1 MRIFIAGATGA
12 IGRPLVPMLVE
23 AGHHVTAITRSQ
35 AKLEGL
41 RASGAE
47 PIVCD
52 VFDAERLRNV
62 VEDARPEV
70 LIHQL
75 TDLPPT
81 LDPDPARF
89 EEQFAGNDRIRR
101 EGTANLV
108 GAAASAGVRRIVAQS
123 IAFVYAP
130 VGDAVKSEDDPLFDD
145 APEPDRRS
153 VEAVRA
159 LESAVMGREG
169 IEGVVLRYGYFYG
182 PGTFYASD
190 GSIAEVVRRGELP
203 IVEGKDLTS
212 FVHVDDA
219 AAAAV
224 LALEGPSGIYNVVDD
239 EPALQRAWLPVYAK
253 ALGAPRP
260 PKISP
265 APNREGADI
274 YDRGASNAKVKRLL
288 GWSPRY
294 PSWRD
299 GFRVALG

>member
-12 IGRPLVPMLVE
+12 IGRKLVPMLVE
-23 AGHHVTAITRSQ
+23 AGHHVTAITRSE
-35 AKLEGL
+35 AKLDPL
-41 RASGAE
+41 RAAGAE
-47 PIVCD
+47 SIVCD
-52 VFDAERLRNV
+52 VFDAKRLHTIV
-62 VEDARPEV
+62 ADARPEI

-75 TDLPPT
+75 TDLPPM

-89 EEQFAGNDRIRR
+89 EEQFAGNNLIRR
-101 EGTANLV
+101 EGTTNLV
-108 GAAASAGVRRIVAQS
+108 DAAASAGVRRIVAQS

-130 VGDAVKSEDDPLFDD
+130 VGGAVKSEDDPLFDD
-145 APEPDRRS
+145 APLPFRQS

-159 LESAVMGREG
+159 LESAVLDREG
-169 IEGVVLRYGYFYG
+169 IDGVVLRYGYFYG

-190 GSIAEVVRRGELP
+190 GSIADLVRRGELP
-203 IVEGKDLTS
+203 IVQGEDLTS
-212 FVHVDDA
+212 FVQVEDA

-224 LALEGPSGIYNVVDD
+224 LALDGPPGIYNVVDD
-239 EPALQRAWLPVYAK
+239 EPALQQAWLPVYAE
-253 ALGAPRP
+253 ALGAPLP

-265 APNREGADI
+265 ESNREDADT
-274 YDRGASNAKVKRLL
+274 YDRGASNVKAKRLL